1 MTRHEQI
8 LDRLMAHLE
17 RLSPKGNNLHADAD
31 LANELGLDSVN
42 VMDLLL
48 EVEDEFDISVPVNV
62 IADVRTPRQLASAI
76 EKIEAR

>member
-8 LDRLMAHLE
+8 LDCLMVHLE
-17 RLSPKGNNLHADAD
+17 RLSPKGGKLHADAD

-62 IADVRTPRQLASAI
+62 IADIHTPRQLASAI
-76 EKIEAR
+76 EKIEAA